1 MCYVNVSHTVRFLH
15 KLYMD
20 ERIAYGGSDPVL
32 LALQPTADA
41 VEII

>member
-15 KLYMD
+15 KVCMD

-32 LALQPTADA
+32 LALPPPADA
-41 VEII
+41 AEI